1 MAATVLAIMPV
12 LVLYIFAQRH
22 FTQSIDRTGLVE

>member
-22 FTQSIDRTGLVE
+22 FTQSMDRPGLVE